1 MVTKKKTSKKKTKRK
16 VAGRAAPKKRLP
28 GWILLLLGML
38 FGLVVA
44 VIGYVNGWVPKPENP
59 NSKPVAQVIETQK
72 ENTIE
77 DNSEDLAIEPQDN
90 FDFYTTL
97 QDMEVEIDA
106 EDLAQT
112 DTRKPSTYYIQ
123 LGAFK
128 RIEDAET
135 LKAKVAF
142 SGISAF
148 IESNKIKGTIWHR
161 VRIGPYTSSRKVDV
175 AKRNLQKSGFNAMII
190 RQSQ

>member
-1 MVTKKKTSKKKTKRK
+1 MVTKKKTSKKKTRRK

-59 NSKPVAQVIETQK
+59 NNKPIAQVIETKK

-77 DNSEDLAIEPQDN
+77 DNSADLAIEPKDN
-90 FDFYTTL
+90 FKFYTTL
-97 QDMEVEIDA
+97 QNMEVEIDA

-128 RIEDAET
+128 RLEDAET

-142 SGISAF
+142 SGVSAF
-148 IESNKIKGTIWHR
+148 IESSEIKQTLWHR
-161 VRIGPYTSSRKVDV
+161 VRVGPFNSSRKVDV
-175 AKRNLQKSGFNAMII
+175 TKRNLQKSGFNAII
-190 RQSQ
+190 IKQKQ

>member
-1 MVTKKKTSKKKTKRK
+1 MVTKKKTSKKRTRLK
-16 VAGRAAPKKRLP
+16 VAGRAASKKKIP

-44 VIGYVNGWVPKPENP
+44 VLGYINGWVPKPDNP
-59 NSKPVAQVIETQK
+59 NNKPIAQVAETK
-72 ENTIE
+72 KDSNIE
-77 DNSEDLAIEPQDN
+77 DNSADLAIEPKDS

-97 QDMEVEIDA
+97 QDMEVEIDV

-112 DTRKPSTYYIQ
+112 GTRKPSTYYIQ

-128 RIEDAET
+128 HLQDAET

-142 SGISAF
+142 SGMTAL
-148 IESNKIKGTIWHR
+148 IETIEVKQTVWHR
-161 VRIGPYTSSRKVDV
+161 VRIGPYQSSRKVGV
-175 AKRNLQKSGFNAMII
+175 VKRNLQNSGFNAMIV
-190 RQSQ
+190 QQKQ

>member
-1 MVTKKKTSKKKTKRK
+1 MVTKKKTSKKKSKRK
-16 VAGRAAPKKRLP
+16 VAGRASPSKKLP

-38 FGLVVA
+38 FGLVAA

-59 NSKPVAQVIETQK
+59 NNIPISQVKETK
-72 ENTIE
+72 KVSTIE
-77 DNSEDLAIEPQDN
+77 DNSADLAIEPQDN

-97 QDMEVEIDA
+97 QDMEVKIDT

-112 DTRKPSTYYIQ
+112 DSRKPSTYFIQ

-128 RIEDAET
+128 HFQDAET

-142 SGISAF
+142 SGMTAF
-148 IESNKIKGTIWHR
+148 IETIEVKQKVWHR
-161 VRIGPYTSSRKVDV
+161 VRIGPYKSSRKVDV

-190 RQSQ
+190 KQKQ

>member
-1 MVTKKKTSKKKTKRK
+1 MVAKKKTSKKKTRRK

-38 FGLVVA
+38 FGIVVA

-59 NSKPVAQVIETQK
+59 NNKPIAQVRETKK

-77 DNSEDLAIEPQDN
+77 DNSADLAIEQQDN
-90 FDFYTTL
+90 FGFYTAL

-112 DTRKPSTYYIQ
+112 DTRKPSTYYLQ

-128 RIEDAET
+128 RLQDAET
-135 LKAKVAF
+135 LKAEVAF
-142 SGISAF
+142 SGVSAF
-148 IESNKIKGTIWHR
+148 IESNEIKGTIWHR
-161 VRIGPYTSSRKVDV
+161 VRIGPYKSSRKVDV
-175 AKRNLQKSGFNAMII
+175 AKRKLQKSGFNAMII
-190 RQSQ
+190 KQKQ

>member
-1 MVTKKKTSKKKTKRK
+1 MVTKKKTSKKKTRRK

-44 VIGYVNGWVPKPENP
+44 VFGYINGWVPKPENP
-59 NSKPVAQVIETQK
+59 NNKPVAQVIETKK

-77 DNSEDLAIEPQDN
+77 DNSADLAIEPKDN
-90 FDFYTTL
+90 FNFYTTL

-128 RIEDAET
+128 RLQDAET

-142 SGISAF
+142 SGVSAF
-148 IESNKIKGTIWHR
+148 IESNEVKQTIWHR
-161 VRIGPYTSSRKVDV
+161 VRIGPYKSSRKVDV
-175 AKRNLQKSGFNAMII
+175 AKRKLQKSGFNAMII
-190 RQSQ
+190 RQKQ

>member
-1 MVTKKKTSKKKTKRK
+1 MVTKKKTSKKKTRRK

-59 NSKPVAQVIETQK
+59 NNKPIAQERETKK

-77 DNSEDLAIEPQDN
+77 DNSADLAIEPKDN
-90 FDFYTTL
+90 FNFYTTL
-97 QDMEVEIDA
+97 QNMEVEID
-106 EDLAQT
+106 EDDLAQT
-112 DTRKPSTYYIQ
+112 DSRKPSTYYIQ

-128 RIEDAET
+128 RLEDAET

-142 SGISAF
+142 SGVSAF
-148 IESNKIKGTIWHR
+148 IESIEIQQTHWHR
-161 VRIGPYTSSRKVDV
+161 VRVGPFNSSRKVDV
-175 AKRNLQKSGFNAMII
+175 TKRNLQKSGFNAMII
-190 RQSQ
+190 KQKQ

>member
-1 MVTKKKTSKKKTKRK
+1 MATKKKTTKKRTKRK

-38 FGLVVA
+38 FGLIVA
-44 VIGYVNGWVPKPENP
+44 VFGYVSGWVPKPDNP
-59 NSKPVAQVIETQK
+59 NNKPIAQVKETQK
-72 ENTIE
+72 ENTVE
-77 DNSEDLAIEPQDN
+77 DNSADLAIEPKDN
-90 FDFYTTL
+90 FNFYTTL

-128 RIEDAET
+128 HIEDAET
-135 LKAKVAF
+135 LKARVAF
-142 SGISAF
+142 SGVSAF
-148 IESNKIKGTIWHR
+148 IESSEIKEVIWHR
-161 VRIGPYTSSRKVDV
+161 VRIGPYLSSRKVDV

-190 RQSQ
+190 KQNQ